1 MEVNKYHNKNIT
13 ILFDVDGTLTYPM
26 KEIEQSMIEALE
38 KIKEKGYNLSV
49 VGGSDYNKI
58 YKQLKSVIEV
68 FDYICSE
75 NGLVIHDKNKQNICS
90 MSMKE
95 KLGEKRFNI
104 LIKEIRDKLEKI
116 SLPIKRDNFIEIRK
130 ACINV
135 APIGRSCSYEERV
148 QFFEYDKI
156 HKIREKLIN
165 DLSEILEEYNL
176 IAVIGG
182 MISID
187 IYPIGWDKSYCLKF
201 FENDDIV
208 HFFGDKT
215 ESGGNDYAIYSDK
228 RVIGHSVLDPNDLIN
243 QLSILEPN
251 R

>member
-1 MEVNKYHNKNIT
+1 MEIHKDIT

-26 KEIEQSMIEALE
+26 KEIEPSMIDALE
-38 KIKEKGYNLSV
+38 KIRGKGYNLSV

-58 YKQLKSVIEV
+58 YKQLKSSIEL

-75 NGLVIHDKNKQNICS
+75 NGLVLHSRDKQNIFS
-90 MSMKE
+90 MSIRDKI
-95 KLGEKRFNI
+95 GELQFDI
-104 LIKEIRDKLEKI
+104 LIKEITNKLEKI

-135 APIGRSCSYEERV
+135 SPIGRSCSYEERRD
-148 QFFEYDKI
+148 FYEYDKI
-156 HKIREKLIN
+156 HKIRENLIN
-165 DLSEILEEYNL
+165 DLSSILKENDL

-201 FENDDIV
+201 FENSEII

-215 ESGGNDYAIYSDK
+215 EEGGNDYAIYNDK

-243 QLSILEPN
+243 QLSLLEPN